1 MNRKQI
7 KMYKNILAI
16 MSYLLFVLLFGKSLD
31 SINPNNLE
39 FIDIINIIGTT
50 AFSVIFVKSILSP
63 YLVINSN
70 EVIIR
75 RDYFKNVSI
84 KKDTIEDYIE
94 GNTPFSSSY
103 FLTKDN
109 EKIKFNSAAIKS
121 KDREL
126 LLQEFSKE
134 RVNRTTEKN
143 GS

>member
-84 KKDTIEDYIE
+84 KKVDITVRFV
-94 GNTPFSSSY
+94 PPVSV
-103 FLTKDN
+103 K
-109 EKIKFNSAAIKS
+109 
-121 KDREL
+121 
-126 LLQEFSKE
+126 
-134 RVNRTTEKN
+134 
-143 GS
+143 